1 MCLQKGVD
9 KMIYLFQR
17 IILNHF
23 QWTRP
28 SPGRLGPSGEGKY
41 VQKNGFGHEDWNFN
55 KNLLIDGLLY
65 GYCKY
70 QPAKKKRD
78 EEFNIVFATHT
89 NKKWYLI
96 GFYLKS
102 RFVEAPPVKE
112 SILSHKMD
120 DLLRLDDS
128 LGKPWHELTK
138 YEFIA
143 KLEDDAKSLKWSV
156 EPSNAIRTSRPVE
169 ISKDIYDSNNYR
181 IGTPTNI
188 DESTFTDL
196 CNLAKRHTASAD
208 YGSDSEFPEGIEIER
223 KHKQRERN
231 QAVIKEAKNEFK
243 GKYGRLYCQVCG
255 FDFYSSYGE
264 IGQDYIECHHILP
277 ISKLRGEIKT
287 KVSDIALVCSNC
299 HRMLHRKRPWL
310 KMSELKDLIA

>member
-1 MCLQKGVD
+1 
-9 KMIYLFQR
+9 MIYLFQR
-17 IILNHF
+17 IIQNHF

-28 SPGRLGPSGEGKY
+28 SPGRLGPSGEGEY
-41 VQKNGFGHEDWNFN
+41 VQVNGFGHEDWNFN
-55 KNLLIDGLLY
+55 KNLLIDGLLC
-65 GYCKY
+65 GYCYY
-70 QPAKKKRD
+70 QPTEKKRD
-78 EEFNIVFATHT
+78 EEFNIVFATYT

-102 RFVEAPPVKE
+102 RFVEDPPVKE
-112 SILSHKMD
+112 YILSQKMN
-120 DLLRLDDS
+120 DLLQLGGS
-128 LGKPWHELTK
+128 LGTPWQGLNK
-138 YEFIA
+138 DQFIA
-143 KLEDDAKSLKWSV
+143 KLKDDAKSLKWSV
-156 EPSNAIRTSRPVE
+156 EPSNAIRTFQPVE
-169 ISKDIYDSNNYR
+169 IPKKIYDSKNYR
-181 IGTPTNI
+181 IVKPTEI
-188 DESTFTDL
+188 DERRFTAL
-196 CNLAKRHTASAD
+196 FNLAQQHTAYDD

-223 KHKQRERN
+223 KHKLRERN

-264 IGQDYIECHHILP
+264 IGQDYIEGHHILP

-310 KMSELKDLIA
+310 KMSELKNLIDINA